1 MRALVTGAA
10 GFIGSRLL
18 ARLRGAGHSAVGLDL
33 RPSDLVADV
42 RDTDAV
48 QRALARVEPDA
59 VFHLAGP
66 VASGF
71 THDFHGAVR
80 LQVEGTLAVLEAAR
94 RRPAP
99 PTLVLASSYY
109 VYLSQPPA
117 AVVDEDTSIVL
128 SELEGFGACKLYSE
142 SLVQSIGN
150 RHALRYAILRI
161 GSAYGPGAGT
171 NLIADFVDT
180 GRAGEKLAIW
190 GEGSRRNQYTYVDD
204 VVDGAILAARRAEN
218 EIVNLISEEVAEV
231 RTVARMMFE
240 EFGFDATFDRG
251 RPEPPSSPTMRS
263 RKAAR
268 WGWRPRSLAA
278 GIRLMNVPT
287 PVQIVTDRAGVPG
300 GPGAT

>member
-48 QRALARVEPDA
+48 HRALARVEPDV
-59 VFHLAGP
+59 VFHFAGP
-66 VASGF
+66 VAPGF
-71 THDFHGAVR
+71 AQAFHDAVR

-117 AVVDEDTSIVL
+117 AVVDEDTSIIL
-128 SELEGFGACKLYSE
+128 SELEGFGASKLYSE

-150 RHALRYAILRI
+150 RHAMRYAVLRI
-161 GSAYGPGAGT
+161 GSAYGPGACT
-171 NLIADFVDT
+171 NLIADFVAN
-180 GRAGEKLAIW
+180 GRAGEKLVIW
-190 GEGSRRNQYTYVDD
+190 GEGSRRNQFTYVDD

-218 EIVNLISEEVAEV
+218 EIVNLISEEVVEV
-231 RTVARMMFE
+231 RMVARMMFE
-240 EFGFDATFDRG
+240 KFGFEATFDRQ
-251 RPEPPSSPTMRS
+251 RQEPPSSPTMRS

-268 WGWRPRSLAA
+268 WGWGPRSLAA
-278 GIRLMNVPT
+278 GIRLMNVPGS
-287 PVQIVTDRAGVPG
+287 VQS
-300 GPGAT
+300 